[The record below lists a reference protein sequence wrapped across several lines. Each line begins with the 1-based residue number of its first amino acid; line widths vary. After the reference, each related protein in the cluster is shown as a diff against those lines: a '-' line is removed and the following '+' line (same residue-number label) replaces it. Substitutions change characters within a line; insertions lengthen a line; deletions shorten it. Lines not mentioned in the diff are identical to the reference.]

1 MDQLQKGDRVK
12 VHYTCRLD
20 DGSVCESTRLEGPIE
35 LNVGKGEILP
45 VIEHTLLNMKPGES
59 TSVTLTPDN
68 AYGQYKQELVT
79 EIDRK
84 EFRDRGIRPEI
95 GLALE
100 IKPAA
105 GDPLE
110 ARITELDDTKV
121 RLDANH
127 PLAGKTLQYDI
138 QLVSRVL

>member
-1 MDQLQKGDRVK
+1 MAHPQKGDKIK
-12 VHYTCRLD
+12 VHYTCQLE
-20 DGSVCESTRLEGPIE
+20 DGSICDSTRLEGPIE

-45 VIEHTLLNMKPGES
+45 AIEHTLLNMIPGES
-59 TSVTLTPDN
+59 TRVILTPDK

-84 EFRDRGIRPEI
+84 EFRDRGIQPEI

-100 IKPAA
+100 IKPV
-105 GDPLE
+105 GGKPLE
-110 ARITELDDTKV
+110 ARITDLDDMRV

-138 QLVSRVL
+138 QLVSSAL